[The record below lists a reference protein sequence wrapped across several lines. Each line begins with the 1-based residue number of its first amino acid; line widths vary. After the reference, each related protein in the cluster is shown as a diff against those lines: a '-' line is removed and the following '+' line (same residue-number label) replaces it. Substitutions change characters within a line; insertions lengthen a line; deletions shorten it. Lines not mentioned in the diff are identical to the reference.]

1 MSPKISE
8 APRPFQTSWFVVLQA
23 WEVSMA
29 GLFDG
34 KGFERQKAILKATL
48 QLPPCKAWMVDAR
61 DPEPEALNSK
71 R

>member
-1 MSPKISE
+1 
-8 APRPFQTSWFVVLQA
+8 
-23 WEVSMA
+23 MA

-34 KGFERQKAILKATL
+34 KGCERQKAILKATL